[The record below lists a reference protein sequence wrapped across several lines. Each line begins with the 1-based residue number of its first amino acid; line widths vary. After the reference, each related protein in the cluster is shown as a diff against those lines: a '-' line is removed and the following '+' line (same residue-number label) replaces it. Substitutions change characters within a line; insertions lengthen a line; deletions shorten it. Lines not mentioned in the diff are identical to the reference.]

1 MGKTVRDVLVQALEN
16 LEKKSFKKFKNKL
29 NDWEIKEGFS
39 RIPKGKL
46 EEADPEDVA
55 DLIRRYYKDFYGIEV
70 TLAVLEA
77 IEEKTEAE
85 ELRNGVKTV
94 NGGAVQEPSSGA
106 DQGATSRGEQ
116 RPEGSLEGLPN
127 PQYNPIDTKHFV
139 DRHRAAL
146 ISRVVLV
153 APIIDDLYG
162 RLLTP
167 EAYETVRSKAT
178 SSEQMRELFRNVESW
193 GNEDKD
199 QFLKSLR
206 KHNSPLIRDLE
217 AKKYYN
223 PSIRQ
228 LLPCVCGGSPGGHGR
243 SYLQTTGLQRPGAA
257 AAGPGCP
264 CRVQDGEHFVDRHRA
279 ELIRRV
285 KLVDPILDDLHQ
297 HKLLTT
303 EAYDTVRSKAT
314 SQRQMRE
321 LFRHVESWWNK
332 DKDQLLESLR
342 KNNQPFIRN
351 LE

>member
-70 TLAVLEA
+70 SLAVLEA

-94 NGGAVQEPSSGA
+94 NGGAVRGPSSGA
-106 DQGATSRGEQ
+106 GQGATSRVEQ
-116 RPEGSLEGLPN
+116 RPGGSLECVPN
-127 PQYNPIDTKHFV
+127 PQYNPMDMEHFV

-162 RLLTP
+162 RLLTR
-167 EAYETVRSKAT
+167 EAYETVRSRAT

-223 PSIRQ
+223 PSIDRC
-228 LLPCVCGGSPGGHGR
+228 LVCVED
-243 SYLQTTGLQRPGAA
+243 RPDMA
-257 AAGPGCP
+257 
-264 CRVQDGEHFVDRHRA
+264 DGEHFVDRHRA

-285 KLVDPILDDLHQ
+285 KQVDPILDDLYQ

-321 LFRHVESWWNK
+321 LFRHVESWGNK
-332 DKDQLLESLR
+332 DKDQFLKSLR
-342 KNNQPFIRN
+342 KNNQPLIRD